1 LEIQIKIIKLKNM
14 TTYQVSYRDKG
25 SSKSQTMDVKAN
37 TTDEAKRIVESRGK
51 EVITAKIVYK

>member
-1 LEIQIKIIKLKNM
+1 M

-25 SSKSQTMDVKAN
+25 SSKPQITNVKAN
-37 TTDEAKRIVESRGK
+37 TTEEAKRIVEGRGK

>member
-1 LEIQIKIIKLKNM
+1 M

-25 SSKSQTMDVKAN
+25 TISSKTMNVKAN
-37 TTDEAKRIVESRGK
+37 TTEEAKRIVEGRGK